1 MGRGDGVRVEGRK
14 RGEERRKRRHTHTH
28 IRVLAGSSILRAFED
43 RGFRGGPRGR
53 SN

>member
-1 MGRGDGVRVEGRK
+1 MGRGKGVREEGRK
-14 RGEERRKRRHTHTH
+14 RGEERRKRRHTHT
-28 IRVLAGSSILRAFED
+28 RVLAGSSILRAFEG